1 MRKIVLFSLIFFLY
15 SCSGTPEVCKCKKK
29 AMDRNI
35 GFSEQLDCEEK
46 YGNYSTWGKKCC
58 KEDDLYYHNEI
69 LDLPEAWYKEG
80 NCP

>member
-1 MRKIVLFSLIFFLY
+1 
-15 SCSGTPEVCKCKKK
+15 
-29 AMDRNI
+29 MDRNI

-46 YGNYSTWGKKCC
+46 FGNYSTWGKKCC